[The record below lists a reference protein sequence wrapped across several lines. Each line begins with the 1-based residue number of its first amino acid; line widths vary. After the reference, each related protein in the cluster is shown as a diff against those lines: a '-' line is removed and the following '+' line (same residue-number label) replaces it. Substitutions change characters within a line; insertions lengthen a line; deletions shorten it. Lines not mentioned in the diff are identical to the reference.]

1 MRDLTSDLGASLDV
15 FGKEETLAKDVVIIG
30 GGETGCD
37 TAMHLAEKGHNVTV
51 LEQAKVLA
59 PTAQRVHF
67 DTMYNEAWEKHKNC
81 KAILEA
87 RCNGITEDG
96 ATYIDADGK
105 QQFVKAGTVILA
117 VGVKPSA
124 DLTYQYRDASNELY
138 AVGDCE
144 KPWDLQSTIRS
155 AFGAASTV

>member
-1 MRDLTSDLGASLDV
+1 MTVQYGTSQASKIFGYSIADHLQFGELRDLTSDLGASLDV
-15 FGKEETLAKDVVIIG
+15 FGKGETLAKDVVIIG

-87 RCNGITEDG
+87 LCNGITDDG
-96 ATYIDADGK
+96 ATYIDARRCTTPKTTISNGRR
-105 QQFVKAGTVILA
+105 T
-117 VGVKPSA
+117 
-124 DLTYQYRDASNELY
+124 LTPTA
-138 AVGDCE
+138 
-144 KPWDLQSTIRS
+144 
-155 AFGAASTV
+155 